1 MNLVRLGQLFNFS
14 YGNSLSLD
22 KLKISEDGIPFI
34 SRTEKYNGVSAR
46 VEPIQELP
54 IPGHTLS
61 VALGGSVLATF
72 YQPEKYYTGFHVFVL
87 HPKIEMS
94 EKEMLA
100 YSVVIR
106 SNRYKYNYGRQANR
120 TLPDILIPDME
131 EISNICSSIHIPEVP
146 KSDSELDTYI
156 YQDLKPEKWTPFE
169 LGTLFEI
176 RKGKRLTKMKM
187 KKGKTPFI
195 GSIDSNNGCREYIN
209 QEPIHSGNT
218 ITVNY
223 NGSVAEAFYQ
233 PIPFW
238 ASDDVNV
245 LYPKFSMNEFIAMF
259 IIAIIRREKYR
270 FNYGRKW
277 NLDRMKEDT
286 IRLPVGEGGFPD
298 WRFMESYI
306 KTLPYTSNL
315 ANRTEVQ

>member
-1 MNLVRLGQLFNFS
+1 
-14 YGNSLSLD
+14 
-22 KLKISEDGIPFI
+22 
-34 SRTEKYNGVSAR
+34 
-46 VEPIQELP
+46 
-54 IPGHTLS
+54 
-61 VALGGSVLATF
+61 
-72 YQPEKYYTGFHVFVL
+72 
-87 HPKIEMS
+87 
-94 EKEMLA
+94 
-100 YSVVIR
+100 
-106 SNRYKYNYGRQANR
+106 
-120 TLPDILIPDME
+120 
-131 EISNICSSIHIPEVP
+131 
-146 KSDSELDTYI
+146 
-156 YQDLKPEKWTPFE
+156 
-169 LGTLFEI
+169 
-176 RKGKRLTKMKM
+176 MKM